1 MSEHDTD
8 VLDALRGSLQDV
20 TTMRTPVEEII
31 AMGRTRR
38 RRRRLIGAAS
48 GVAATAGLVAA
59 VSSPFG
65 GGSANEPGFSTA
77 AGNVHVRS
85 VAFTVDTRTDG
96 TVLVTWDKER
106 YFKDHAGLQ
115 GALTKAGFPVLIKVG
130 EFCKGPQDNGTLDPS
145 GVGSGV
151 DRVMKGHEAG
161 GGRVAFTFT
170 PSAMPAGTELFI
182 GYLSPSQ
189 LQVTHGRPGSVERLV
204 PTGVTLTCT
213 TQAPPPNTAEGT
225 KTAPKP
231 KG

>member
-31 AMGRTRR
+31 AVGRTRR

-48 GVAATAGLVAA
+48 AVAATAGLAAA

-77 AGNVHVRS
+77 AGTVHVRT
-85 VAFTVDTRTDG
+85 VAFTVDTRKDG

-106 YFKDHAGLQ
+106 YFKDRTGLQ
-115 GALTKAGFPVLIKVG
+115 AALTKAGFPVLIKVG

-145 GVGSGV
+145 GVGPGV
-151 DRVMKGHEAG
+151 DRVMKGHKADG
-161 GGRVAFTFT
+161 GKVAFTFT
-170 PSAMPAGTELFI
+170 PSAMPAGTQLFI

-204 PTGVTLTCT
+204 PTAETLTCT
-213 TQAPPPNTAEGT
+213 TQAPPPNTT
-225 KTAPKP
+225 QRTAPVP

>member
-8 VLDALRGSLQDV
+8 VLTALRGSLEDV

-31 AMGRTRR
+31 AVGRTRR

-48 GVAATAGLVAA
+48 VAATAGLAAA

-77 AGNVHVRS
+77 AGTVHVRT
-85 VAFTVDTRTDG
+85 VAFTVDTRKDG

-106 YFKDHAGLQ
+106 YFKDHTGLQ
-115 GALTKAGFPVLIKVG
+115 AALTKAGFPVLIKVG

-145 GVGSGV
+145 GVGPGV
-151 DRVMKGHEAG
+151 DRVMKGHEARG
-161 GGRVAFTFT
+161 GKVAFTFT
-170 PSAMPAGTELFI
+170 PSAMPAGTQLFI

-189 LQVTHGRPGSVERLV
+189 LQVTQGRPGSVERLV
-204 PTGVTLTCT
+204 PTAETLTCT
-213 TQAPPPNTAEGT
+213 TQAPPPNTT
-225 KTAPKP
+225 PRTAPVP